1 MHLPS
6 MLTVRYFSLCAIA
19 VVISSPTQAFEING
33 FRSYMKEEEALR
45 ILQRR
50 FEHVMPVQQMDTS
63 NTAYLGTSSIS
74 SEAESIVLCESR
86 LESYSADV
94 RGGFQAFVRLVE
106 RETAIRGPGKYT
118 ASSHETS
125 AGSWNTIRFAW
136 RVSED
141 TKEIFISQVGSQN
154 SQVAVNYVSPST
166 CNPPKIR
173 KCAFKR
179 FILDIRQQ

>member
-6 MLTVRYFSLCAIA
+6 MLTVRHFSLCAIA
-19 VVISSPTQAFEING
+19 IVISSPTQAFEING

-50 FEHVMPVQQMDTS
+50 FERVMPVQQMDTRK
-63 NTAYLGTSSIS
+63 TAYLGTSSTS
-74 SEAESIVLCESR
+74 SEAESIVLCDGR
-86 LESYSADV
+86 LTSYSADV

-106 RETAIRGPGKYT
+106 RETAIRGPGQYT

-125 AGSWNTIRFAW
+125 AGSWNTIRFEW
-136 RVSED
+136 RVGED
-141 TKEIFISQVGSQN
+141 TKEIFMSLVGSHN

-166 CNPPKIR
+166 CREP
-173 KCAFKR
+173 
-179 FILDIRQQ
+179 